1 MISKRNTAFI
11 RIFFIVLF
19 WSIEIFSFGQTNRG
33 YSISGLLIDSLDK
46 QPLEYASIAIYKS
59 IDNSLVT
66 GVITNAKGA
75 FTINNLPA
83 GKFSIKFSF
92 VGYKTKTTIIEINTA
107 SIELP
112 KPILM
117 NSASLSL
124 GEVQVIGKQ
133 NEKQI
138 IVEKTKINVA
148 QNISAVSGNITD
160 VLRSQS
166 SITID
171 ANDNIYLRGSGNILI
186 LMDGK
191 PTTITALNSIPSS
204 SIESVDIVTNPDV
217 KYDAE
222 GTGGIINLVMKKQ
235 SVYGIS
241 ASTSLNYGFNNRING
256 GLNVNLRKG
265 IWDIGF
271 SYNGKYE
278 RANIHSNLTRQ
289 LYSQSTI
296 TEQEIN
302 SVQISP
308 TQTAGLSISATPTK
322 KDLITFGLRVMSP
335 DLTNTQSISGRQI
348 QDTLPA
354 TFFNRRNEIT
364 FSRKVFESSLS
375 YRKIFEKNRNELSF
389 DAFYSRTKGS
399 RPAEY
404 YIEDQLLQKSSGG
417 GAPTNTIIQVDYF
430 KSLFQR
436 GRLETGLKVFSRW
449 NSFMYNFYDLDA
461 IANEWIINPV
471 FSNDLEHKEYIYSGY
486 LMYSDSLLKK
496 LYYNAGVRLEY
507 NTSDLIQKSI
517 NEEIYTH
524 YLFPFPYLLLTRN
537 INKTQS
543 IALGINRRVTRPTYP
558 QLNPFIN
565 VIDQTTYETGNK
577 NLKPE
582 ISDKVEFNYSWIKEK
597 YQLRSNLYYSSTRD
611 FITQVSLLSP
621 PDNLILTYVNGDRLN
636 KIGADLDYGY
646 KFNKVFSVNPAFSVF
661 YTKSTGNY
669 NEIDLSVNNFAWT
682 GNIKTTIRPDQKT
695 DIQIF
700 LNYNSPVALPQFN
713 LSEIYYAD
721 IALKRNFLRNKLA
734 VSLSLTD
741 VFNTRKWIVQSDNS
755 VFKLYNSS
763 KNDTRIFWI
772 GITYNINSF
781 KSKTQNNNGTESDN
795 AIIKLGQ

>member
-1 MISKRNTAFI
+1 MSIYKSHSFV
-11 RIFFIVLF
+11 RIFVLVSF
-19 WSIEIFSFGQTNRG
+19 WGIGICSFGQTNKG
-33 YSISGLLIDSLDK
+33 FSISGLLIDSLNK
-46 QPLEYASIAIYKS
+46 QPLEYASVAIYKAV
-59 IDNSLVT
+59 DNSLVT
-66 GVITNAKGA
+66 GAITNTQGA
-75 FTINNLPA
+75 FKINNLPT
-83 GKFSIKFSF
+83 GKFSIKSSF
-92 VGYKTKTTIIEINTA
+92 VGYITKTTIIEINNA
-107 SIELP
+107 SVDLP
-112 KPILM
+112 QPILM
-117 NSASLSL
+117 NSSSLYL

-138 IVEKTKINVA
+138 NVEKTKINVA

-191 PTTITALNSIPSS
+191 PTTISALNSIPSS

-222 GTGGIINLVMKKQ
+222 GTGGIINIVMKRQ
-235 SVYGIS
+235 SVSGMS
-241 ASTSLNYGFNNRING
+241 GAMSLNYGFNNRING
-256 GLNVNLRKG
+256 GLNFNLRKG
-265 IWDIGF
+265 IWDVGL
-271 SYNGKYE
+271 SYNGKYD

-296 TEQEIN
+296 MEQEIN

-308 TQTAGLSISATPTK
+308 THVAALSISATPTK
-322 KDLITFGLRVMSP
+322 KDIITFGLKIMSP
-335 DLTNTQSISGRQI
+335 ELTNTQSIFGRQY

-375 YRKIFEKNRNELSF
+375 YRKIFGKNRNEISF

-417 GAPTNTIIQVDYF
+417 GAPTNATIQADYF

-436 GRLETGLKVFSRW
+436 GRMETGLKVFSRW
-449 NSFMYNFYDLDA
+449 NSFNYNFYDLDVFT
-461 IANEWIINPV
+461 NEWIINPV

-496 LYYNAGVRLEY
+496 LYYKVGVRLEY

-537 INKTQS
+537 INKAQS
-543 IALGINRRVTRPTYP
+543 LSLSINRRVTRPTYP

-582 ISDKVEFNYSWIKEK
+582 ISDKIELNYSLIKEK
-597 YQLRSNLYYSSTRD
+597 YQFRSNLYYSSTRD
-611 FITQVSLLSP
+611 FITQVSMLSA
-621 PDNLILTYVNGDRLN
+621 PDNLVLTYVNGNRLN
-636 KIGADLDYGY
+636 KIGADLDYAY

-695 DIQIF
+695 DIQIL

-721 IALKRNFLRNKLA
+721 IALKRNFLKNKLA

-763 KNDTRIFWI
+763 KNETRIFWI
-772 GITYNINSF
+772 GVTYNINSF
-781 KSKTQNNNGTESDN
+781 KSKAQNNGTETDN
-795 AIIKLGQ
+795 TIIKLGQ

>member
-1 MISKRNTAFI
+1 MISRRNILTV
-11 RIFFIVLF
+11 RVYLFIVLC
-19 WSIEIFSFGQTNRG
+19 SFVISSYGQTNKS
-33 YSISGLLIDSLDK
+33 YTVSGILIDSISK
-46 QPLEYASIAIYKS
+46 QPLEYASVAIYKS
-59 IDNSLVT
+59 LNNSLVT

-75 FTINNLPA
+75 FILNNLSA
-83 GKFSIKFSF
+83 GRYLVKSSF
-92 VGYKTKTTIIEINTA
+92 VGYITKITNVEVNNS

-112 KPILM
+112 HPILM
-117 NSASLSL
+117 SSTSLSL

-138 IVEKTKINVA
+138 NIEKTKINVA

-160 VLRSQS
+160 VLKSQS

-171 ANDNIYLRGSGNILI
+171 ANDNIFLRGNGNILI

-191 PTTITALNSIPSS
+191 PTTISALNSIPSS

-222 GTGGIINLVMKKQ
+222 GTGGIINIVMKKQ
-235 SVYGIS
+235 GVSGMSGS
-241 ASTSLNYGFNNRING
+241 ASLNYGFNNRING
-256 GLNVNLRKG
+256 GLNFNLKKG
-265 IWDIGF
+265 IWDIGL

-289 LYSQSTI
+289 LYSESTI
-296 TEQEIN
+296 MEQEIN

-308 TQTAGLSISATPTK
+308 TQVAGLSVTAKPNE
-322 KDLITFGLRVMSP
+322 KDIITFGLRVIYP
-335 DLTNTQSISGRQI
+335 DLTNTQNISGRQL
-348 QDTLPA
+348 QDSLPI
-354 TFFNRRNEIT
+354 TYFNRRNEIS
-364 FSRKVFESSLS
+364 FSRKVVETSLS
-375 YRKIFEKNRNELSF
+375 YRKIFEKNRNEISF

-417 GAPTNTIIQVDYF
+417 GTPTNATVQVDYF
-430 KSLFQR
+430 KYLSQS
-436 GRLETGLKVFSRW
+436 GRIETGLKAFSRW
-449 NSFMYNFYDLDA
+449 NSFNYNFYDLDTVT
-461 IANEWIINPV
+461 NDWIKNPV

-496 LYYNAGVRLEY
+496 LYYKVGVRLEY

-517 NEEIYTH
+517 NEEIYNH
-524 YLFPFPYLLLTRN
+524 YLFPFPYLMLTRN

-543 IALGINRRVTRPTYP
+543 VALSVNRRVTRPSYM

-577 NLKPE
+577 TLKPE
-582 ISDKVEFNYSWIKEK
+582 ISDKVEFNYSWIKTK
-597 YQLRSNLYYSSTRD
+597 YQFRTTLYYSTTKD
-611 FITQVSLLSP
+611 FITQVSMLSP
-621 PDNLILTYVNGDRLN
+621 PDNLVLTYVNGDRLN
-636 KIGADLDYGY
+636 KIGADIDYSY
-646 KFNKVFSVNPAFSVF
+646 KFNKVLSVNPAFSVF
-661 YTKSTGNY
+661 HTTSTGHQ
-669 NEIDLSVNNFAWT
+669 NEIDLSVNNLAWS

-695 DIQIF
+695 DIQIL

-721 IALKRNFLRNKLA
+721 IAIKRNFMKNKFAL
-734 VSLSLTD
+734 SLSLTD

-755 VFKLYNSS
+755 VFKLNNTS
-763 KNDTRIFWI
+763 KNQTRIFWV
-772 GITYNINSF
+772 GIILNINSF
-781 KSKTQNNNGTESDN
+781 KSKPQNSNGSETDN
-795 AIIKLGQ
+795 TIIKLGQ

>member
-1 MISKRNTAFI
+1 MSSNRNIAFV
-11 RIFFIVLF
+11 RIFVLILF
-19 WSIEIFSFGQTNRG
+19 WSIEIFSFGQAKKG
-33 YSISGLLIDSLDK
+33 YSVSGSLVDSLSK
-46 QPLEYASIAIYKS
+46 QPLEFASVSIYKA

-66 GVITNAKGA
+66 GVITNTKGA

-83 GKFSIKFSF
+83 GKFSIKSSF
-92 VGYKTKTTIIEINTA
+92 VGYITKTTNIQINNA

-112 KPILM
+112 QPILM
-117 NSASLSL
+117 NSASHSL

-138 IVEKTKINVA
+138 NVEKTKINVA
-148 QNISAVSGNITD
+148 QIISAVSGNITD

-191 PTTITALNSIPSS
+191 PTTISALNSIPSS

-222 GTGGIINLVMKKQ
+222 GTGGIINIVMKKQ
-235 SVYGIS
+235 SVSGMS
-241 ASTSLNYGFNNRING
+241 GAVSLNYGFNNRING
-256 GLNVNLRKG
+256 GLNLNFKKG
-265 IWDIGF
+265 IWDVGF

-296 TEQEIN
+296 MEQEIN

-308 TQTAGLSISATPTK
+308 TQVAGLSISAKPTE
-322 KDLITFGLRVMSP
+322 KDLITLGLRVLNP
-335 DLTNTQSISGRQI
+335 DLTNTQSISGRQL
-348 QDTLPA
+348 QDTLPV
-354 TFFNRRNEIT
+354 TYFNRRNEIT
-364 FSRKVFESSLS
+364 FSRKVIESTLS
-375 YRKIFEKNRNELSF
+375 YRKIFEKNRNEISF

-417 GAPTNTIIQVDYF
+417 GAPTNATIQVDYF

-436 GRLETGLKVFSRW
+436 GRMETGLKVFSRW
-449 NSFMYNFYDLDA
+449 NSFTSNFYDLNK
-461 IANEWIINPV
+461 ITNEWIINPV
-471 FSNDLEHKEYIYSGY
+471 FSNDLEHREYIYSGY
-486 LMYSDSLLKK
+486 LMYSDSLSKK
-496 LYYNAGVRLEY
+496 LFYKIGVRLEY
-507 NTSDLIQKSI
+507 NTTDLIQKSI
-517 NEEIYTH
+517 NEEIYNH

-543 IALGINRRVTRPTYP
+543 LSLSINRRVTRPTYM

-582 ISDKVEFNYSWIKEK
+582 ISDKVEVNYSLIKEK
-597 YQLRSNLYYSSTRD
+597 YQFRSNIYYSSTID

-621 PDNLILTYVNGDRLN
+621 PDNLALTYVNGNRLN
-636 KIGADLDYGY
+636 KIGTDLDYVY

-695 DIQIF
+695 DIQIL
-700 LNYNSPVALPQFN
+700 LNYTSPVALPQFN

-721 IALKRNFLRNKLA
+721 VAIKRSFMKNKLA
-734 VSLSLTD
+734 LSLSLTD

-763 KNDTRIFWI
+763 KNETRIFWI

-781 KSKTQNNNGTESDN
+781 KAKGQNNNGTESDN

>member
-11 RIFFIVLF
+11 RIFVFVLF
-19 WSIEIFSFGQTNRG
+19 RSIEIFSFGQTNKG

-46 QPLEYASIAIYKS
+46 QPLEYASVALYKS

-75 FTINNLPA
+75 FTINNLRA
-83 GKFSIKFSF
+83 GKFSIKSSF

-138 IVEKTKINVA
+138 TVEKTKINVA

-222 GTGGIINLVMKKQ
+222 GTGGIINIVMKKQ
-235 SVYGIS
+235 NVYGIS

-256 GLNVNLRKG
+256 GLNINLRKG

-296 TEQEIN
+296 VEQEIN

-308 TQTAGLSISATPTK
+308 TQVAGLSISATPTK
-322 KDLITFGLRVMSP
+322 KDIITFGLRVMSP
-335 DLTNTQSISGRQI
+335 DLTNTQSISGRQY

-354 TFFNRRNEIT
+354 TIFNRRNEIM
-364 FSRKVFESSLS
+364 FSRKVIESSLS

-417 GAPTNTIIQVDYF
+417 GAPTNTTIQADYF
-430 KSLFQR
+430 KSLLRR
-436 GRLETGLKVFSRW
+436 GRMETGLKVFSRW
-449 NSFMYNFYDLDA
+449 NSFNYNFYDLDVFT
-461 IANEWIINPV
+461 NEWIINPV

-496 LYYNAGVRLEY
+496 LYYKAGVRLEY

-524 YLFPFPYLLLTRN
+524 YLFPFPYLLLTRH

-543 IALGINRRVTRPTYP
+543 IALSINRRVTRPTYP

-582 ISDKVEFNYSWIKEK
+582 ISDKVEFSYSWIKEK
-597 YQLRSNLYYSSTRD
+597 YQLRSILYYSSTKD
-611 FITQVSLLSP
+611 FITQVSSLSP
-621 PDNLILTYVNGDRLN
+621 PDNLILSYVNGSRLN
-636 KIGADLDYGY
+636 KMGADIDYAY
-646 KFNKVFSVNPAFSVF
+646 KFNKVLSVNPAFSVF

-695 DIQIF
+695 DIQIL
-700 LNYNSPVALPQFN
+700 LNYNSPTALPQFN

-721 IALKRNFLRNKLA
+721 IALKRNFLRDKMA

-763 KNDTRIFWI
+763 KNNTRILWI

>member
-1 MISKRNTAFI
+1 MSSNRNIAFV
-11 RIFFIVLF
+11 RIFVLILF
-19 WSIEIFSFGQTNRG
+19 WSIEILSFGQAIKG
-33 YSISGLLIDSLDK
+33 YSVSGTLIDSINI
-46 QPLEYASIAIYKS
+46 QPLEYASVAIYKA
-59 IDNSLVT
+59 IDNSVVT
-66 GVITNAKGA
+66 GAVTNAKGA
-75 FTINNLPA
+75 FIINNLPK

-92 VGYKTKTTIIEINTA
+92 VGYRTKTTNIEINNV
-107 SIELP
+107 SVNLLQ
-112 KPILM
+112 PILM

-138 IVEKTKINVA
+138 NVEKTKINVP

-171 ANDNIYLRGSGNILI
+171 ANDNIFLRGSGNILI

-191 PTTITALNSIPSS
+191 PTTISALNSIPSS

-222 GTGGIINLVMKKQ
+222 GTGGIINIVMKKQ
-235 SVYGIS
+235 GVSGIS
-241 ASTSLNYGFNNRING
+241 GSAALNYGFNNRING
-256 GLNVNLRKG
+256 GLNFNLRKG
-265 IWDIGF
+265 IWDVGL

-278 RANIHSNLTRQ
+278 RTNIHSNLTRQ

-308 TQTAGLSISATPTK
+308 THVAGFSISAKPTE
-322 KDLITFGLRVMSP
+322 KDLITFGLRVLNP

-348 QDTLPA
+348 QDTLPI
-354 TFFNRRNEIT
+354 TYFNRRNEIT
-364 FSRKVFESSLS
+364 WSRKVIESSLS
-375 YRKIFEKNRNELSF
+375 YRKIFDKNQNELSF

-399 RPAEY
+399 RPAKY

-417 GAPTNTIIQVDYF
+417 GAPTNATVQVDYF
-430 KSLFQR
+430 KSLLQR
-436 GRLETGLKVFSRW
+436 GRMETGLKVFSRW
-449 NSFMYNFYDLDA
+449 NSFTYNFYDLDT
-461 IANEWIINPV
+461 INNVWIINPV

-486 LMYSDSLLKK
+486 LMYSDSLSKK
-496 LYYNAGVRLEY
+496 LVYKIGVRLEY
-507 NTSDLIQKSI
+507 NTTDLIQKSI
-517 NEEIYTH
+517 NEEIYNH
-524 YLFPFPYLLLTRN
+524 YLFPFPYLLLTYN
-537 INKTQS
+537 INKAQS
-543 IALGINRRVTRPTYP
+543 LALSINRRVTRPTYP

-582 ISDKVEFNYSWIKEK
+582 ISDKAEFNYTVIKEQ
-597 YQLRSNLYYSSTRD
+597 YQFRSNLYYSSTTD

-621 PDNLILTYVNGDRLN
+621 PDNLVLTYVNGDRLN
-636 KIGADLDYGY
+636 KIGADLDYVY

-695 DIQIF
+695 EIQIL
-700 LNYNSPVALPQFN
+700 LNYNSPVVLPQFN
-713 LSEIYYAD
+713 LSKIYYAD
-721 IALKRNFLRNKLA
+721 IALKRSFMKNKLA
-734 VSLSLTD
+734 LSISLTD
-741 VFNTRKWIVQSDNS
+741 VFNTRKWIVQSDNT

-763 KNDTRIFWI
+763 KNETRIFWI

-781 KSKTQNNNGTESDN
+781 KSKAQNNNGNETDN

>member
-1 MISKRNTAFI
+1 MSSNRNNAFVKIFILIS
-11 RIFFIVLF
+11 L
-19 WSIEIFSFGQTNRG
+19 WSIEIFSFGQANKG
-33 YSISGLLIDSLDK
+33 FSVSGSLIDSLSK
-46 QPLEYASIAIYKS
+46 KPLEYASIAIYKV

-66 GVITNAKGA
+66 GAITNITGA

-83 GKFSIKFSF
+83 GKFIIKCSF
-92 VGYKTKTTIIEINTA
+92 VGYVTKTTNIEIRNV
-107 SIELP
+107 SVVLP
-112 KPILM
+112 QPIMM

-138 IVEKTKINVA
+138 TIEKTKINVA
-148 QNISAVSGNITD
+148 QNISAVSGNVTD
-160 VLRSQS
+160 VLKNQS

-171 ANDNIYLRGSGNILI
+171 ADNNIYLRGSGNILI

-191 PTTITALNSIPSS
+191 PTTISALNSIPAS

-222 GTGGIINLVMKKQ
+222 GTGGIINIVMKRQ
-235 SVYGIS
+235 SVSGMS
-241 ASTSLNYGFNNRING
+241 GAMSLNYGFNNRING
-256 GLNVNLRKG
+256 GLNFNLKKG
-265 IWDIGF
+265 IWDVGF

-296 TEQEIN
+296 VEQEIN

-308 TQTAGLSISATPTK
+308 TQVAGLSISAKPTE
-322 KDLITFGLRVMSP
+322 KDLITFGLRVLYP
-335 DLTNTQSISGRQI
+335 DLTNTQNISGRQL
-348 QDTLPA
+348 QDILPV
-354 TFFNRRNEIT
+354 TFFNRRNEIA
-364 FSRKVFESSLS
+364 FSRKVVESSLS
-375 YRKIFEKNRNELSF
+375 YRKIFEKNRNEISF

-417 GAPTNTIIQVDYF
+417 GTPTNATIQVDYF

-449 NSFMYNFYDLDA
+449 NSFNYNFYDLDT
-461 IANEWIINPV
+461 ITNEWIKNPV

-486 LMYSDSLLKK
+486 LMYSDSLSKK
-496 LYYNAGVRLEY
+496 LFYKIGARLEY
-507 NTSDLIQKSI
+507 NTTDLIQKSI
-517 NEEIYTH
+517 NEEIYNH

-537 INKTQS
+537 INKAQS
-543 IALGINRRVTRPTYP
+543 LALSINRRVTRPTYM

-582 ISDKVEFNYSWIKEK
+582 ISDKVEFNYTVIKEK
-597 YQLRSNLYYSSTRD
+597 YQFRSNLYSSSTKD
-611 FITQVSLLSP
+611 FITQVSSLSP
-621 PDNLILTYVNGDRLN
+621 PDNLIMTYVNGNGLN
-636 KIGADLDYGY
+636 KIGADIDYVY

-661 YTKSTGNY
+661 YSKSTGYY

-682 GNIKTTIRPDQKT
+682 GNIKTTIKPDQKT
-695 DIQIF
+695 DIQIL

-713 LSEIYYAD
+713 LGEIYYAD
-721 IALKRNFLRNKLA
+721 VAIKRSFMKNKLA
-734 VSLSLTD
+734 LSLSLTD
-741 VFNTRKWIVQSDNS
+741 VFNTRKWIITSDNTS
-755 VFKLYNSS
+755 FGLYNSS
-763 KNDTRIFWI
+763 KNETRIFWI

-781 KSKTQNNNGTESDN
+781 KSKAQNSSGNETDN
-795 AIIKLGQ
+795 TIIKLGQ

>member
-1 MISKRNTAFI
+1 MISNRNIAFV
-11 RIFFIVLF
+11 RIFVLILL
-19 WSIEIFSFGQTNRG
+19 WSIGISSFGQANKS
-33 YSISGLLIDSLDK
+33 YSVSGTLIDSLNK
-46 QPLEYASIAIYKS
+46 QPLEYASVAIFKS

-66 GVITNAKGA
+66 GAITNAKGA
-75 FTINNLPA
+75 FTLNNLPV
-83 GKFSIKFSF
+83 GKFSIKSSF
-92 VGYKTKTTIIEINTA
+92 VGYITKTTSIEINNT
-107 SIELP
+107 SIELSQ
-112 KPILM
+112 PILM
-117 NSASLSL
+117 KSASLSL

-138 IVEKTKINVA
+138 NIEKTKINVA

-171 ANDNIYLRGSGNILI
+171 ANDNIFLRGNGNILI

-191 PTTITALNSIPSS
+191 PTTISALNSIPSS

-222 GTGGIINLVMKKQ
+222 GTGGIINIVMKKQ
-235 SVYGIS
+235 GVSGMS
-241 ASTSLNYGFNNRING
+241 GNASLNYGFNNRING
-256 GLNVNLRKG
+256 GLNFNLRKG
-265 IWDIGF
+265 IWDVGL

-296 TEQEIN
+296 VEQEIN
-302 SVQISP
+302 SIQISP
-308 TQTAGLSISATPTK
+308 TQVAGLSISAKPTE
-322 KDLITFGLRVMSP
+322 KDLITFGLRVLYP
-335 DLTNTQSISGRQI
+335 DLTNTQNISGRQL
-348 QDTLPA
+348 QDTLPV
-354 TFFNRRNEIT
+354 TFFNRRNEIA
-364 FSRKVFESSLS
+364 FSRKVVESSLS
-375 YRKIFEKNRNELSF
+375 YRKIIEKNRNEISF

-404 YIEDQLLQKSSGG
+404 YIENQFLQKSSGG
-417 GAPTNTIIQVDYF
+417 GTPTNATIQVDYF
-430 KSLFQR
+430 KSLFQT
-436 GRLETGLKVFSRW
+436 GRMETGLKVFSRW
-449 NSFMYNFYDLDA
+449 NSFTYNFYDLDT
-461 IANEWIINPV
+461 INDIWIINPV
-471 FSNDLEHKEYIYSGY
+471 FSNDLKHKEYIYSGY
-486 LMYSDSLLKK
+486 LMYSDSLSKK
-496 LYYNAGVRLEY
+496 LFYKIGARLEY
-507 NTSDLIQKSI
+507 NTTDLIQKSI
-517 NEEIYTH
+517 NEEIYNH

-537 INKTQS
+537 INKAQS
-543 IALGINRRVTRPTYP
+543 LSLSINRRVTRPTYM

-582 ISDKVEFNYSWIKEK
+582 ILDKVELNYSVIKEK
-597 YQLRSNLYYSSTRD
+597 YQFRSNLYYSSTKD

-621 PDNLILTYVNGDRLN
+621 PDNLILTYVNGNRLN
-636 KIGADLDYGY
+636 KIGSDLDYVY
-646 KFNKVFSVNPAFSVF
+646 KFNKVFSVNPAISAF

-669 NEIDLSVNNFAWT
+669 NGIDLSVNNFAWT

-695 DIQIF
+695 DIQIL

-721 IALKRNFLRNKLA
+721 IAIKRSFMKNKLA
-734 VSLSLTD
+734 LSFSLTD
-741 VFNTRKWIVQSDNS
+741 VFNTRKWIITSDNTA
-755 VFKLYNSS
+755 FRLYNSS
-763 KNDTRIFWI
+763 KNETRIFWI

-781 KSKTQNNNGTESDN
+781 KSKAQNNGTEIDN
-795 AIIKLGQ
+795 TIIKLGQ